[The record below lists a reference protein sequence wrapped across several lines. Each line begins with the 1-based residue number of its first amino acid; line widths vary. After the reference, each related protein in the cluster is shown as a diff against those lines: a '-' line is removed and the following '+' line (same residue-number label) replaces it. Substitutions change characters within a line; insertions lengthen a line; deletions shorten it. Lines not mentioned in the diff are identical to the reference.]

1 MKQNEKKFQIPIVS
15 LIRMLGV
22 IVIVAILSI
31 LNQDFLTFSNI
42 INILRQSTILVVL
55 TLGIT
60 CVLLTAGIDLSV
72 GGVMALV
79 GCLTAQLL
87 VQNVPIPIAIAIG
100 LAVGAMMGAANGFL
114 VGIMGIPA
122 FVATYGM
129 MWIAEG
135 LAHILMQGRIIFGMP
150 KAFLW
155 IGAGYIWKIP
165 VPIIL
170 SLVLLIIFHILLNKT
185 VFGRNI
191 FALGSNRNAAYY
203 SGIRTKRLLVQV
215 YALSGLTAA
224 IAGMI
229 MTARIN
235 AAEAGMGGPFSM
247 QSIAAV
253 VIGGT
258 SLLGGEGGVIGSVMG
273 ALILTLIVNGLNL
286 LGVSSLAHSL
296 ITGVVIIAAVYL
308 DILLKRKVVY

>member
-1 MKQNEKKFQIPIVS
+1 MNISGNKFQIPIAS
-15 LIRMLGV
+15 LIRGIGV
-22 IVIVAILSI
+22 IIIVAILSV
-31 LNQDFLTFSNI
+31 LNENFLTINNI
-42 INILRQSTILVVL
+42 MNILRQSAILVVL
-55 TLGIT
+55 SLGVT
-60 CVLLTAGIDLSV
+60 YVLMTAGIDLSV

-87 VQNVPIPIAIAIG
+87 VQNVPIPVAIVIG
-100 LAVGAMMGAANGFL
+100 LLIGALMGAMNGFL
-114 VGIMGIPA
+114 VGMIGIPA

-135 LAHILMQGRIIFGMP
+135 LARILMQGKIIFGMP
-150 KAFLW
+150 DAFRW

-165 VPIIL
+165 APVIIT
-170 SLVLLIIFHILLNKT
+170 LVLVVIFYLILNKT

-203 SGIRTKRLLVQV
+203 SGIRTKRMLVQI
-215 YALSGLTAA
+215 YALSGITAA

-229 MTARIN
+229 MTGRLN
-235 AAEAGMGGPFSM
+235 AAEAGMGAPFSM

-258 SLLGGEGGVIGSVMG
+258 SLLGGEGGIIGSVAG

-296 ITGVVIIAAVYL
+296 ITGLVIIIAVYL
-308 DILLKRKVVY
+308 DILLKRKITD

>member
-1 MKQNEKKFQIPIVS
+1 MKNSEKKFQIPIAS
-15 LIRMLGV
+15 LIRILGV
-22 IVIVAILSI
+22 IIIIAVLST
-31 LNQDFLTFSNI
+31 LSKDFLSFSSI
-42 INILRQSTILVVL
+42 MNILRQSTILVVL
-55 TLGIT
+55 SLGIT
-60 CVLLTAGIDLSV
+60 YVLLTGGIDLSV

-87 VQNVPIPIAIAIG
+87 SQNVPIPVATVIG
-100 LAVGAMMGAANGFL
+100 LLVGIVMGIGNGFL
-114 VGIMGIPA
+114 VGIVGIPP

-135 LAHILMQGRIIFGMP
+135 LAHILMQGRIIFGLP
-150 KAFLW
+150 GAFRW
-155 IGAGYIWKIP
+155 IGAGYLWQIP
-165 VPIIL
+165 APVVIA
-170 SLVLLIIFHILLNKT
+170 LVLTVIFHIILNKT

-191 FALGSNRNAAYY
+191 FVLGSNRNAAHYA
-203 SGIRTKRLLVQV
+203 GIRTKRLLVQM
-215 YALSGLTAA
+215 YAISGLTAA

-229 MTARIN
+229 MTARLN

-258 SLLGGEGGVIGSVMG
+258 SLLGGEGGIGGSVVG
-273 ALILTLIVNGLNL
+273 ALILTVIVYGLNL

-296 ITGVVIIAAVYL
+296 ITGLVIIIAVYF
-308 DILLKRKVVY
+308 DVILKRKVV

>member
-1 MKQNEKKFQIPIVS
+1 MKNSGGKDLISIASLVRGLSVLIIV
-15 LIRMLGV
+15 V
-22 IVIVAILSI
+22 ILSI
-31 LNQDFLTFSNI
+31 VNQDFLSITNLM
-42 INILRQSTILVVL
+42 NILRQATILVVL
-55 TLGIT
+55 ALGIT
-60 CVLLTAGIDLSV
+60 YVLLTAGIDLSV

-79 GCLTAQLL
+79 GCMTAQLL
-87 VQNVPIPIAIAIG
+87 VQNVPIPIAIGIG
-100 LAVGAMMGAANGFL
+100 LLIGAIMGAANGFL
-114 VGIMGIPA
+114 VGVIGIPA

-150 KAFLW
+150 RAFLW
-155 IGAGYIWKIP
+155 FGAGYIWKIP
-165 VPIIL
+165 VPVFLALI
-170 SLVLLIIFHILLNKT
+170 LVLIFHYLLQNT

-191 FALGSNRNAAYY
+191 FALGSNRATAYY
-203 SGIRTKRLLVQV
+203 SGIRTKRLLVQA
-215 YALSGLTAA
+215 YAISGITAA

-258 SLLGGEGGVIGSVMG
+258 SLLGGEGGVIGSVVG

-286 LGVSSLAHSL
+286 LGVSSLAHAL
-296 ITGVVIIAAVYL
+296 ITGSVIIIAVCL
-308 DILLKRKVVY
+308 DIFLKRKTN